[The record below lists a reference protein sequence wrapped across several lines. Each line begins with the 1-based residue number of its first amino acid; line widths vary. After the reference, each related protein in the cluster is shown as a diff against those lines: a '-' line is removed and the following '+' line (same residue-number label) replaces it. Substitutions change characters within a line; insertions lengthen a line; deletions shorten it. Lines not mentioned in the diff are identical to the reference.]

1 MLDGWAKVDQAAEG
15 LSGAHYLHTLSKP
28 FHYIT
33 RQQAHKFKAIWV
45 GGGERAAPLAI
56 NYLNLGIRPSWNFF
70 LFSTYLYKISLQQN
84 HVEYLVNLLVLFF
97 TNIEN

>member
-1 MLDGWAKVDQAAEG
+1 MLDGWAKVDQAEG

-45 GGGERAAPLAI
+45 DGGERAAPLAI
-56 NYLNLGIRPSWNFF
+56 NYLNLGIRHHH
-70 LFSTYLYKISLQQN
+70 YCARAREADHSLAHNNVQ
-84 HVEYLVNLLVLFF
+84 
-97 TNIEN
+97 I